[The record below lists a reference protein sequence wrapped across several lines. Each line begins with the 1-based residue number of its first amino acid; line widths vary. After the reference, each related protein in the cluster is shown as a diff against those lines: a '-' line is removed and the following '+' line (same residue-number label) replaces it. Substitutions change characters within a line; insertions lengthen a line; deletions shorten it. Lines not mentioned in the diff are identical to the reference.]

1 MDSGEKKK
9 YSFIQ
14 AVNTIRNEKVAKKRQ
29 NNAKRRVVKARE
41 NAKKE
46 EIMSAVRKANLKRKY
61 RAEGKIEAA
70 QERKKLRGS

>member
-1 MDSGEKKK
+1 MDSEEKKK

-14 AVNTIRNEKVAKKRQ
+14 AVNSIRNEKVSKKKEG
-29 NNAKRRVVKARE
+29 NARRRVEKART

-46 EIMSAVRKANLKRKY
+46 AILDVVRKANLKKRY

-70 QERKKLRGS
+70 RERKKLRGS